1 LALRRWLALKDGTKL
16 WRSGPMIARV
26 PYSFSLAILLT
37 WAFQC
42 AWVRG
47 DADFESV
54 RVLMTED
61 SSGKGGDPKE
71 KYWREWSIPM
81 ASWHF
86 VLTAWR
92 R

>member
-1 LALRRWLALKDGTKL
+1 
-16 WRSGPMIARV
+16 MIARV
-26 PYSFSLAILLT
+26 PYSFSLVVLLT
-37 WAFQC
+37 WVLQC

-71 KYWREWSIPM
+71 KYWRE
-81 ASWHF
+81 
-86 VLTAWR
+86 
-92 R
+92 

>member
-1 LALRRWLALKDGTKL
+1 VSERSNPIPALRDRLALEDGTKL
-16 WRSGPMIARV
+16 WQSGPMIARV
-26 PYSFSLAILLT
+26 PYSFSLVVLLT
-37 WAFQC
+37 WVLQC

-71 KYWREWSIPM
+71 KYWRE
-81 ASWHF
+81 
-86 VLTAWR
+86 
-92 R
+92 